1 MKRMATVAALGLT
14 LALAGCATLPP
25 PLAAELRPSEAAL
38 ATGPFRLREPL
49 PATAAPVSTEAPGR
63 APEAAQLVS
72 GLVLVW
78 SNPDAAGLFVG
89 LFSEPFLPWTHIGL
103 VSVEP
108 DGVFVYDTNA
118 GLSLTAEGPATG
130 HEGRGVQRIPYA
142 RYVESEHIFGLY
154 ALPPDV
160 HVGRLLD
167 HVRGH
172 YARRTPFDARFDSAD
187 ASALYCTELTAHAW
201 SAAGAQAPRPLPA
214 RQHRSYNLVRRL
226 LRIPE
231 AGFFMPDQF
240 VDPQRELA
248 LWGRRHT
255 TAQIHA
261 LFAARRELALRLA
274 PETPL
279 GHLIGWRD
287 SAMSLPAALY
297 LRETPQR
304 FVDAAL
310 AQART
315 GETPEQ
321 IRARVAA
328 LAERHFGPVLK
339 VEARRQDPDPPL

>member
-1 MKRMATVAALGLT
+1 MLT
-14 LALAGCATLPP
+14 LALSTTLIGCATLPP
-25 PLAAELRPSEAAL
+25 PLAAELRPPEAAL
-38 ATGPFRLREPL
+38 ASGPFRLREPL
-49 PATAAPVSTEAPGR
+49 PAVAAPVAGEATGQ
-63 APEAAQLVS
+63 APAASQLVS

-78 SNPDAAGLFVG
+78 SNPAAAGLFVG
-89 LFSEPFLPWTHIGL
+89 LFGEPFLPWTHIGL

-130 HEGRGVQRIPYA
+130 HEGRGVQRIPFQ
-142 RYVESEHIFGLY
+142 RYVDSDHIFGLY
-154 ALPPDV
+154 ALPPEV

-167 HVRGH
+167 HVRGE
-172 YARRTPFDARFDSAD
+172 YARRTPFDARFDSVD
-187 ASALYCTELTAHAW
+187 ASALYCSELTAHAW
-201 SAAGAQAPRPLPA
+201 AAAGGTPLTPVPA
-214 RQHRSYNLVRRL
+214 RRHRSYDLVRRL
-226 LRIPE
+226 LRIPD

-261 LFAARRELALRLA
+261 LFAARRELALRLT

-287 SAMSLPAALY
+287 AALSLPDALT
-297 LRETPQR
+297 LREIPQR
-304 FVDAAL
+304 FVDLAL
-310 AQART
+310 AQARADDH
-315 GETPEQ
+315 PPQ

-328 LAERHFGPVLK
+328 LAQRHFGPVLK
-339 VEARRQDPDPPL
+339 VEARRQDPASAF